1 MTARPSRTRPAHA
14 RPSRIR
20 PAHARPSRIRPSRIR
35 PASGRPSVGRLLG
48 VIALVAFVTTADN
61 SVLVAALT
69 SIQAELGLGMAGAQW
84 LGIAYMLAFAGL
96 LPATGPLLDRW
107 GPAGLR
113 AGLLI
118 FASTS
123 LTAALA
129 SDAVVLLAARVGQG
143 LGAALVVPGTLRLLR
158 TGLPA
163 RHRHLGAAVWTAA
176 LAAALALGPWLGG
189 LLTQH
194 GHWSWIFLAH
204 LPPLAAAALLL
215 GRPAPAGPE
224 PARAPVPVAAALLAV
239 AASTALLAGVVG
251 WGEEWSWLPVAVG
264 AAALATL
271 VRHERR
277 STTPLLPRGAVRNP
291 AVLGSVAVLL
301 PWGIGVSGVVYFTP
315 MVHQEAFAQGPVA
328 ASLPLVVIALA
339 VVAAA
344 PAVAPMTRRFG
355 VRTTVLAGC
364 LAGGGGFLALAGAA
378 HAPDLLSRL
387 PGLVLLGLGAAC
399 TAPLT
404 AHPLDTVA
412 DRDSG
417 TVAALLTAAREL
429 AAALGVALLG
439 LVLAR
444 DAVADPAHGYATA
457 LVIAAGLQAVAA
469 AAALTLLHPPP
480 KQVPA

>member
-1 MTARPSRTRPAHA
+1 MTARPSCP
-14 RPSRIR
+14 RPSC
-20 PAHARPSRIRPSRIR
+20 PRPSS
-35 PASGRPSVGRLLG
+35 GRLLT

-69 SIQAELGLGMAGAQW
+69 SMRAELGLGMAGAQW
-84 LGIAYMLAFAGL
+84 LGIAYMLTFAGL

-113 AGLLI
+113 AGLVL
-118 FASTS
+118 FASAS
-123 LTAALA
+123 LAAATA
-129 SDAVVLLAARVGQG
+129 SDAVVLMAARVGQG
-143 LGAALVVPGTLRLLR
+143 AGAAIVVPGTLRLLR

-163 RHRHLGAAVWTAA
+163 RHRPLGAAVWTAA

-189 LLTQH
+189 VLTQH

-204 LPPLAAAALLL
+204 LPPLAAAAVLL
-215 GRPAPAGPE
+215 GRPAHDGAEPVRTAIPVGP
-224 PARAPVPVAAALLAV
+224 ALLAV
-239 AASTALLAGVVG
+239 AASTALMAAIVG
-251 WGEEWSWLPVAVG
+251 WGQDWTWLPVAVG

-271 VRHERR
+271 VRHELR
-277 STTPLLPRGAVRNP
+277 SATPLLPREVVRNS

-301 PWGIGVSGVVYFTP
+301 PWGIGVSGAVYFTP
-315 MVHQEAFAQGPVA
+315 MVHQETFAQGPVA
-328 ASLPLVVIALA
+328 ASLPLVVIAIA
-339 VVAAA
+339 VVVAT
-344 PAVAPMTRRFG
+344 PAVVRMTRRFG
-355 VRTTVLAGC
+355 VRATVAAGC
-364 LAGGGGFLALAGAA
+364 LTGGGGFLALAGTA
-378 HAPDLLSRL
+378 HAPDLLSRV

-412 DRDSG
+412 GRDSG
-417 TVAALLTAAREL
+417 TVAALLTAARET

-444 DAVADPAHGYATA
+444 NAVADLAHGYATA

-469 AAALTLLHPPP
+469 TAALTLLRPPEQAP
-480 KQVPA
+480 P